1 MTAPSWFDFRFR
13 VRLMAGLA
21 IAAAGAMFSV
31 PRFTDPPWYY
41 DFADRRTIRGIPN
54 FMDVVS
60 NAPWAVVGIVGLL
73 FLWRKRASGP
83 GSPFTED
90 WERGAFAVLFAAIG
104 LVALG
109 SAWFHLAPTPATLV
123 WDRLPMALIFMS
135 VFGIT
140 IAERIDM
147 RTGRALFLPLLALG
161 ISSVLYWRH
170 TEAIGK
176 GDVRFYFLIQF
187 FPMLAVPVL
196 LLIFPA
202 RYTRTADLA
211 GCLAWYAL
219 AKAFELGDARVF
231 AAAGIVGGHTLKHLA
246 GALATVWLLRMVIL
260 RRPLAPVRE
269 TRDSIL
275 NSGFRGGKI
284 GN

>member
-1 MTAPSWFDFRFR
+1 MTGQSRFDFRFR
-13 VRLMAGLA
+13 VWLMAGLA

-41 DFADRRTIRGIPN
+41 AFADHRTMLGIPN

-60 NAPWAVVGIVGLL
+60 NAPWAVVGILGLL
-73 FLWRKRASGP
+73 SVARKRESGP
-83 GSPFTED
+83 DGPFIED

-104 LVALG
+104 LVAIG
-109 SAWFHLAPTPATLV
+109 SAWFHLAPTPETLV

-147 RTGRALFLPLLALG
+147 RVGRMLFLPLLALG

-170 TEAIGK
+170 TAVIGH
-176 GDVRFYFLIQF
+176 GDIRFYFLVQF
-187 FPMLAVPVL
+187 FPMLAVPIL
-196 LLIFPA
+196 LLLFPA

-211 GCLAWYAL
+211 VCLAWYAL

-231 AAAGIVGGHTLKHLA
+231 AATGIVSGHTLKHLA
-246 GALATVWLLRMVIL
+246 GALATVWLLRMVKL
-260 RRPLAPVRE
+260 RRPRP
-269 TRDSIL
+269 
-275 NSGFRGGKI
+275 
-284 GN
+284 GNFY